1 MGEVRTQ
8 DTTQVRMESWSVPQP
23 GSEPGSQPAGGI
35 SSSPALQTNDTPLV
49 LGLRDIQE
57 LQIAYTDQQNIALKG
72 FIFNDFLLN
81 PGCVFR
87 RTVLAD
93 QCSGSA

>member
-1 MGEVRTQ
+1 M
-8 DTTQVRMESWSVPQP
+8 
-23 GSEPGSQPAGGI
+23 
-35 SSSPALQTNDTPLV
+35 
-49 LGLRDIQE
+49 LGLRDTSE
-57 LQIAYTDQQNIALKG
+57 LQIADTDQQIIALKG

-93 QCSGSA
+93 QCSVQCPALQHLRVESERVEQSGSQGENIFWVSSQLGGGGGV